1 MKIRKRELARAGVFG
16 SKENPLIV
24 NEKDL
29 EEIAETFPEIGS
41 APVKLGSHWAEGR
54 PRLASVIS
62 VEYDPKTKT
71 LVGEVEEQEALSEAV
86 NQGFYPEVSIGAK
99 ARASDGKMY
108 LHHLAYLGDEP
119 PAVRNLYTDMAE
131 NLHNAENGVAAADTD
146 TTGRLFSLPSPQS
159 PRLYLSDT
167 PIPEAPQT
175 QQSSAVNT
183 AEGDTN
189 KEVKMTL
196 EEQISALQAENQRL
210 KIESDKKDKLLS
222 DSAAERIKSEKVQLK
237 KAAEGK
243 VTVPQLEQLMELA
256 DTFTSGKEIR
266 LSDTEKVSP
275 ILALSKIFETIPQ
288 KVNTGPLNLS
298 DPSLSQREENLSAK
312 MMGHV

>member
-1 MKIRKRELARAGVFG
+1 
-16 SKENPLIV
+16 
-24 NEKDL
+24 
-29 EEIAETFPEIGS
+29 
-41 APVKLGSHWAEGR
+41 
-54 PRLASVIS
+54 
-62 VEYDPKTKT
+62 
-71 LVGEVEEQEALSEAV
+71 
-86 NQGFYPEVSIGAK
+86 
-99 ARASDGKMY
+99 
-108 LHHLAYLGDEP
+108 
-119 PAVRNLYTDMAE
+119 
-131 NLHNAENGVAAADTD
+131 
-146 TTGRLFSLPSPQS
+146 
-159 PRLYLSDT
+159 
-167 PIPEAPQT
+167 
-175 QQSSAVNT
+175 
-183 AEGDTN
+183 
-189 KEVKMTL
+189 MTL

-222 DSAAERIKSEKVQLK
+222 DSAAERIKSEKAQLK

-275 ILALSKIFETIPQ
+275 ILALAKIFETIPQ

>member
-1 MKIRKRELARAGVFG
+1 MKTRKRELARVGVFG

-29 EEIAETFPEIGS
+29 QEIAETFPQIGT

-54 PRLASVIS
+54 PRLASVVS
-62 VEYDPKTKT
+62 VEYDPKTQT
-71 LVGEVEEQEALSEAV
+71 LAGEVEEQDVLSEAV
-86 NQGFYPEVSIGAK
+86 DQGYYPEVSIGAK

-131 NLHNAENGVAAADTD
+131 DLHNAEKGVAASDTD
-146 TTGRLFSLPSPQS
+146 TQGRLFSLPSPKA

-167 PIPEAPQT
+167 PIPEPPQP
-175 QQSSAVNT
+175 QEPSAGTT
-183 AEGDTN
+183 AAETIN
-189 KEVKMTL
+189 KEVTMTP
-196 EEQISALQAENQRL
+196 EEISALQAENQRL

-222 DSAAERIKSEKVQLK
+222 DSAAERIKSEKAQLK

-243 VTVPQLEQLMELA
+243 VTVPQMEQLMELA
-256 DTFTSGKEIR
+256 DTFSSGKEIR
-266 LSDTEKVSP
+266 LSDTEKTSP
-275 ILALSKIFETIPQ
+275 ILALARIFETLPE
-288 KVNTGPLNLS
+288 KVGTGPLNLS
-298 DPSLSQREENLSAK
+298 DPSHASAEENLAAK

>member
-1 MKIRKRELARAGVFG
+1 MKTRKRELARVGVFG

-29 EEIAETFPEIGS
+29 QEIAETFPEIGT

-54 PRLASVIS
+54 PRLASVVS
-62 VEYDPKTKT
+62 VEYDPKTQI
-71 LVGEVEEQEALSEAV
+71 LSGEVEEQDVLSDAV
-86 NQGFYPEVSIGAK
+86 DQGYYPEVSIGAK

-131 NLHNAENGVAAADTD
+131 DLYNAEKGVAASDTD
-146 TTGRLFSLPSPQS
+146 PQGRLFSLPSPKA

-167 PIPEAPQT
+167 PIPEPPKPQEP
-175 QQSSAVNT
+175 SAGAT
-183 AEGDTN
+183 AAEKTK
-189 KEVKMTL
+189 KEVTMTP
-196 EEQISALQAENQRL
+196 EEISALQAENQRL
-210 KIESDKKDKLLS
+210 KEEAAEKDKLLS
-222 DSAAERIKSEKVQLK
+222 DSAAERNKAEKAQLK

-243 VTVPQLEQLMELA
+243 VTVPQMEQLMELA
-256 DTFTSGKEIR
+256 DTFASGKEIR
-266 LSDTEKVSP
+266 LSDTETASP
-275 ILALSKIFETIPQ
+275 ILALARIFETLPE
-288 KVNTGPLNLS
+288 KVGTGPLNLS
-298 DPSLSQREENLSAK
+298 DPAHASTEENLSAK

>member
-1 MKIRKRELARAGVFG
+1 MKIRKRELAKVGVFG
-16 SKENPLIV
+16 SKENPIIV

-29 EEIAETFPEIGS
+29 KEIAEIFPEIGT

-71 LVGEVEEQEALSEAV
+71 LVGEVEEQDALAEAV
-86 NQGFYPEVSIGAK
+86 DQGFYPEVSIGAK

-131 NLHNAENGVAAADTD
+131 DLHNAEFAASDTNS
-146 TTGRLFSLPSPQS
+146 TGRLFSLPSPQS

-222 DSAAERIKSEKVQLK
+222 DSAAERIKSEKAQLK

-275 ILALSKIFETIPQ
+275 ILALAKIFETIPQ
-288 KVNTGPLNLS
+288 KVSTGPLNLS